1 MAALA
6 CVKDVELRLG
16 RTFVGDEAGR
26 AALLL
31 DDASALVRAYT
42 RRDFAPPASTTAVLR
57 ASGGV
62 VRLPKR
68 PVVSVTSV
76 VMVGMYGTP
85 DITVVG
91 WGWDGLDVVDVSG
104 WSACIINL
112 PEAVYEADDLPST
125 YRITWT
131 YGDTAVPPVAV
142 AVVCS
147 MVGRTM
153 AAPST
158 VSGVTSETIG
168 SYSYRMAEPGVG
180 VSVSLTAADKE
191 LLDAAG
197 YRPRAGTTSVR
208 LR

>member
-1 MAALA
+1 MTALA

-16 RTFVGDEAGR
+16 RTFTSDEAGR
-26 AALLL
+26 ASVLL

-42 RRDFAPPASTTAVLR
+42 RQDFAPPAPTTVVLR

-68 PVVSVTSV
+68 PVTAVTSV
-76 VMVGMYGTP
+76 VMVGMYGSP

-91 WGWDGLDVVDVSG
+91 WGWDGLDVIDVSG
-104 WSACIINL
+104 WTSCIINL

-125 YRITWT
+125 YRVT
-131 YGDTAVPPVAV
+131 YTHGYATVPPVVV
-142 AVVCS
+142 AVVAG

-153 AAPST
+153 AAPT
-158 VSGVTSETIG
+158 TTSGLTSETIG
-168 SYSYRMAEPGVG
+168 SYSYRLAEPGVG
-180 VSVSLTAADKE
+180 TAVSLTSADKE

-197 YRPRAGTTSVR
+197 FRARAATIPVR